1 MKSVVILLMSLMT
14 SSQKQMA
21 PLKIKVVNMRAKK
34 GQGTKDMHR
43 KVIKNC
49 LGVKNAS
56 KHSGINISMLPT
68 TEDILEICLIT
79 VTFATKG
86 FQ

>member
-1 MKSVVILLMSLMT
+1 MT

-21 PLKIKVVNMRAKK
+21 PLKINVVNMRVKR
-34 GQGTKDMHR
+34 GPGTKDVMHR

-79 VTFATKG
+79 VTSATKG